1 MSRLDRTI
9 FNKKTLVKLPEVDD
23 GIVAFQMVEYV
34 IDFFGNE
41 ISNTLDTKIME
52 DGRQIVI
59 DGDGFIPAGTEI
71 PQ

>member
-1 MSRLDRTI
+1 MKAIT
-9 FNKKTLVKLPEVDD
+9 FNKKTLVKLPAVDD

-41 ISNTLDTKIME
+41 IRNTLDTKIME

-59 DGDGFIPAGTEI
+59 DGDGLIKAGTEI
-71 PQ
+71 F